1 LGAEREVGVALVD
14 VEGDGGKA
22 KGLGEEERREA
33 GASYEDGFWG
43 RLILNDGA
51 ALLVD
56 VVGSV
61 VCFLGDGNHT
71 ITFT

>member
-33 GASYEDGFWG
+33 GASYEDGF
-43 RLILNDGA
+43 
-51 ALLVD
+51 
-56 VVGSV
+56 
-61 VCFLGDGNHT
+61 
-71 ITFT
+71 